1 MVGSADNVLK
11 RVVSLILYR
20 EVILYSYS
28 TVCVAMV
35 TTSLPISIYVSRTL
49 LLTGNPFRNPRP
61 AILAKGTHDLLAYL
75 RDRIPQ

>member
-1 MVGSADNVLK
+1 
-11 RVVSLILYR
+11 
-20 EVILYSYS
+20 
-28 TVCVAMV
+28 MV
-35 TTSLPISIYVSRTL
+35 TTSLPISIYMPRTL